1 MLDVWLWELLEGL
14 GRMFTLPFLYIALG
28 IVLLLS
34 AKRVKRERSVFGTRV
49 FDRFSEWKGTW
60 TTGLI
65 TGFILSLIAVAG
77 GMVVTYPL
85 LFLIAAVLL
94 LVSLSGK
101 LSWHSPVY
109 TLGFSYLLLLILPY
123 LPESFLT
130 HSWVAPLQDTPLTVL
145 AVLLSVL
152 LFAEAILLLKTSPSE
167 TFPERIKGRRGMW
180 IGQHVGRKL
189 AVVPFFA
196 LLPAGSIETF
206 ASWWPLL
213 TIGGES
219 YGLILIPFVI
229 GWEWRARGQSPV
241 IAAKTLGR
249 HTFLL
254 AIVVL
259 SLTIGSFFID
269 VLSLGAVIVSL
280 IGRELILVFH
290 RVREEKPA
298 FFSSNSTGIRVL
310 GVIPGSPAA
319 EMGLV
324 PGELIERVNAVPVRT
339 ENQFYEALQNS
350 GAFTK
355 LEVRDEW
362 GENRYVQRA
371 MYEGEHYELGLVF
384 VEPATHETSVGF
396 F

>member
-14 GRMFTLPFLYIALG
+14 GRMLSLPFLYIALVAG
-28 IVLLLS
+28 LLLS
-34 AKRVKRERSVFGTRV
+34 AKRIKKERSMFGARV

-60 TTGLI
+60 ATGLI
-65 TGFILSLIAVAG
+65 TGFVLSVIAIAG

-85 LFLIAAVLL
+85 LFLIAAILL
-94 LVSLSGK
+94 LVSLTGK
-101 LSWHSPVY
+101 LSWYSPAY
-109 TLGFSYLLLLILPY
+109 TLGFTYLLLLILPY
-123 LPESFLT
+123 LPETFLEYR
-130 HSWVAPLQDTPLTVL
+130 WVAPLQETPLTVF

-152 LFAEAILLLKTSPSE
+152 LFAEAILLLRTSPSE
-167 TFPERIKGRRGMW
+167 TFPERIKGSRGMW
-180 IGQHVGRKL
+180 IGQHIGKKL
-189 AVVPFFA
+189 SIVPFFA
-196 LLPAGSIETF
+196 LLPAGNLESF

-213 TIGGES
+213 SIGGES
-219 YGLILIPFVI
+219 YGLVLIPFVI

-241 IAAKTLGR
+241 GAAKTLGR

-259 SLTIGSFFID
+259 ALTIGSLFID

-290 RVREEKPA
+290 RIREEKQA
-298 FFSSNSTGIRVL
+298 FFSANSTGIRIL
-310 GVIPGSPAA
+310 GVIPESPAA
-319 EMGLV
+319 QMGLV

-355 LEVRDEW
+355 LEVRDEL

>member
-1 MLDVWLWELLEGL
+1 MLEVWFREIVEGL

-28 IVLLLS
+28 MVLFLS
-34 AKRVKRERSVFGTRV
+34 AKRMKRERSVFGTRV

-60 TTGLI
+60 MTGVI
-65 TGFILSLIAVAG
+65 TGFLLSVIAVAG

-94 LVSLSGK
+94 LVSLTGK
-101 LSWHSPVY
+101 LSWHSPAY

-123 LPESFLT
+123 LPDSFLA
-130 HSWVAPLQDTPLTVL
+130 HRWVAPLQETPLPVL

-152 LFAEAILLLKTSPSE
+152 LFAEAILQLNTSPSE

-180 IGQHVGRKL
+180 IGEHVAKKMAL
-189 AVVPFFA
+189 VPFFA
-196 LLPAGSIETF
+196 LLPAGSIESF

-213 TIGGES
+213 SVGGES

-254 AIVVL
+254 AIIVL
-259 SLTIGSFFID
+259 ALTIGSIF
-269 VLSLGAVIVSL
+269 VELLSLGAIIVSL
-280 IGRELILVFH
+280 VGRELILVFH
-290 RVREEKPA
+290 RIREEKPA
-298 FFSSNSTGIRVL
+298 FFSANSTGVRIL

-319 EMGLV
+319 QMGLV

-339 ENQFYEALQNS
+339 ENQFYEALQNT